1 MITMPERRQQPRLK
15 LGHLAYIHVQPDSGA
30 IVLDVSDG
38 GIGFHSVAP
47 FHQMGTICI
56 RFSLQAHKQLEVYSD
71 IAWVDD
77 TGKKGGLK
85 FNNLS
90 SDLRTEIRTRLLT
103 APLRSK
109 EASPLALAD
118 TSQNMQEMK
127 LRAQNSSI
135 SLPQP
140 IEAPGGISHQQR
152 VTTAVSQP
160 RKRKLPGY
168 GRVLGGLFLA
178 AGLASICL
186 LCPYRVQ
193 ISSGML
199 FPGSESTA
207 GTKYLQLNGFSDM
220 AGAESAADVLT
231 GKGLP
236 VLLVHKDFLWMN
248 FNSVLIGPYL
258 VETDLEQVRGTVE
271 SEGFSVVSRTW
282 SEVTR
287 PPLLD
292 AVKIR

>member
-1 MITMPERRQQPRLK
+1 MPERRQQPRLK

-47 FHQMGTICI
+47 FHQMATICI
-56 RFSLQAHKQLEVYSD
+56 RFSLQAHKRLEVYSD

-85 FNNLS
+85 FNDLS

-118 TSQNMQEMK
+118 TGQNMQEIK
-127 LRAQNSSI
+127 LRAQSASI

-140 IEAPGGISHQQR
+140 IEAPVGISHQQR

-178 AGLASICL
+178 TGLAAICL

-193 ISSGML
+193 ISSGIL
-199 FPGSESTA
+199 FPGS
-207 GTKYLQLNGFSDM
+207 
-220 AGAESAADVLT
+220 V
-231 GKGLP
+231 
-236 VLLVHKDFLWMN
+236 
-248 FNSVLIGPYL
+248 
-258 VETDLEQVRGTVE
+258 
-271 SEGFSVVSRTW
+271 
-282 SEVTR
+282 EVTASNLGSEER
-287 PPLLD
+287 D
-292 AVKIR
+292 CRCFSYTKTFYG